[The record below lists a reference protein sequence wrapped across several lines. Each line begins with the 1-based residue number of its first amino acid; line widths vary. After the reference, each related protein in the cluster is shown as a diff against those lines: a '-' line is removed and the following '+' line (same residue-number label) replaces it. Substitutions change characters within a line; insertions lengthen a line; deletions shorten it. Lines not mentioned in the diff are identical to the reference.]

1 MTPMAASAAI
11 QRIFSGQTEACAIRG
26 TSGAR
31 PRILL
36 SGAFNPLHQGHR
48 KMALIA
54 TELISGP
61 VSYEIS
67 IDNVDKPTLTESEL
81 LRRLAQFSEEETVW
95 VTRAATFAEKSVL
108 FPGVVF
114 AIGADTLQR
123 IALPEYYRN
132 SMSQNNNL
140 EQMQEAIAQI
150 EEQGCRLL
158 VFGRLVENRF
168 LSMAD
173 FPLSNRLR
181 DLCEP
186 VPESLF
192 REDLSSTTLRKR

>member
-1 MTPMAASAAI
+1 MAASTAI
-11 QRIFSGQTEACAIRG
+11 QRVFSGQMETCAVRG
-26 TSGAR
+26 ADGSR

-48 KMALIA
+48 KMALVA
-54 TELISGP
+54 TELIGEP

-67 IDNVDKPTLTESEL
+67 IDNVDKPELTEAEI
-81 LRRLAQFSEEETVW
+81 LRRLAQFSEEEKVW
-95 VTRAATFAEKSVL
+95 VTRAATFAEKSIL

-123 IALPEYYRN
+123 IASPEYYGT
-132 SMSQNNNL
+132 SMSQSDHF
-140 EQMQEAIAQI
+140 EQMQEAIIQI
-150 EEQGCRLL
+150 EKQGCRLL

-181 DLCEP
+181 DLCES

>member
-1 MTPMAASAAI
+1 
-11 QRIFSGQTEACAIRG
+11 
-26 TSGAR
+26 
-31 PRILL
+31 
-36 SGAFNPLHQGHR
+36 
-48 KMALIA
+48 MALIA

-67 IDNVDKPTLTESEL
+67 IDNVDKPTLTESKL

-140 EQMQEAIAQI
+140 EQIQEAIAQI